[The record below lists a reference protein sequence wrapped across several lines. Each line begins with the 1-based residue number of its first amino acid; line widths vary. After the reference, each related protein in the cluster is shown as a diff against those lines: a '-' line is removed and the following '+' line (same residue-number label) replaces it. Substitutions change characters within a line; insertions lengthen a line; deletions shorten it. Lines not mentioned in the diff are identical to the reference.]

1 MHIENIIIDIKIL
14 ETGERIPL
22 DLTFVRGDTDADID
36 EVFVKIRKQI
46 YETANGRSYKI
57 MRWIRNYEP
66 LEINLN

>member
-36 EVFVKIRKQI
+36 EVFVKIRKRI
-46 YETANGRSYKI
+46 CDTANGRSYKI
-57 MRWIRNYEP
+57 LR
-66 LEINLN
+66 

>member
-36 EVFVKIRKQI
+36 EVFVKTLCVEFFNIHFF
-46 YETANGRSYKI
+46 
-57 MRWIRNYEP
+57 
-66 LEINLN
+66 